1 MRSPGYPKPCKVCS
15 HPERA
20 TVDNALR
27 IGQAPRSIIRRYAGL
42 SRRAVQRHRDGCL
55 TRPGGEG
62 GKL

>member
-20 TVDNALR
+20 TIDNALR

-42 SRRAVQRHRDGCL
+42 SRKAVTRHRDECL
-55 TRPGGEG
+55 KARAA
-62 GKL
+62 

>member
-1 MRSPGYPKPCKVCS
+1 MPRKPCPACG
-15 HPERA
+15 HPEKA
-20 TVDNALR
+20 TIDNALR

-42 SRRAVQRHRDGCL
+42 SRKAVTRHRDGCL